1 MILFLDSSALVKIYL
16 EEEETP
22 IVMAALQEAKRVVVS
37 TLAMPEAVSAFARK
51 ASQGDLTEAEAQQA
65 FKNLLG
71 DWEDLERIEVNDWI
85 AKEAAVYTRSKGLR
99 GADAVHLA
107 TCARV
112 SRERRGVRFLAF
124 DEVLNAAAKTV
135 VKVWEGK

>member
-1 MILFLDSSALVKIYL
+1 MILFLDSSALVKLYIA
-16 EEEETP
+16 EAETP
-22 IVMAALQEAKRVVVS
+22 TVMAAVQAAKSVVVS
-37 TLAMPEAVSAFARK
+37 TLAMPETVSSFARR
-51 ASQGDLTEAEAQQA
+51 ASQGSLTEAEVQEA

-71 DWEDLERIEVNDWI
+71 DWEDLERIEVDDWI
-85 AKEAAVYTRSKGLR
+85 AKEAAMLTRSKGLR

-112 SRERRGVRFLAF
+112 SRERRGVQFLAF
-124 DEVLNAAAKTV
+124 DDALTAAAKTV